1 MIMQTA
7 VKLYSLGY
15 SDIKTY
21 MVAALFIAGNI
32 VLPQLCHLIPQ
43 GGMILLPIYFFT
55 LIAAY
60 KFGWKAGLLTAVLSP
75 VVNSLCFGMP
85 ALALLP
91 VILVKSSLLAVFAAL
106 AASRFQK
113 VSLLLLAAVVVAY
126 QLVGGVAEWAIT
138 GSLDVALQDFR
149 LGEVIQSKIYE
160 IRGQRVMLDRDLAEM
175 YGVETRVLNQAVKRN
190 IERFPEDFMFQL
202 TDEEVRNWKSQF
214 VMSNSIKMG
223 LRKNPYA
230 FTELG
235 VAMLSSVLNSKI
247 AIQVNMGIMRA
258 FVALRQLVAANPVV
272 KFTELQ
278 NEITELKGY
287 IEEMFADQNDINE
300 DTRMQLELINQTL
313 AELQTQ
319 DTRNDRPRR
328 RIGFV
333 PPGE

>member
-1 MIMQTA
+1 MQTA

-138 GSLDVALQDFR
+138 GSLDAALQDFR
-149 LGEVIQSKIYE
+149 LGYP
-160 IRGQRVMLDRDLAEM
+160 GMLLQIAGG
-175 YGVETRVLNQAVKRN
+175 YAVLRY
-190 IERFPEDFMFQL
+190 L
-202 TDEEVRNWKSQF
+202 
-214 VMSNSIKMG
+214 
-223 LRKNPYA
+223 
-230 FTELG
+230 
-235 VAMLSSVLNSKI
+235 
-247 AIQVNMGIMRA
+247 
-258 FVALRQLVAANPVV
+258 
-272 KFTELQ
+272 
-278 NEITELKGY
+278 LKK
-287 IEEMFADQNDINE
+287 
-300 DTRMQLELINQTL
+300 
-313 AELQTQ
+313 
-319 DTRNDRPRR
+319 
-328 RIGFV
+328 
-333 PPGE
+333 